1 MLHLQPQCLVS
12 CCCRISPSFSSFT
25 QIWSLQHLCTEVCHS
40 FYIGFDWRSP
50 LSPPP
55 SNFGQS
61 QITLLQYTSTLLRR
75 WKLVDCCHQVATGWL
90 LLSEGPTACKNSIR
104 ITPKP
109 QQPGKFG
116 LIVDLSAPPGLS
128 VNNGKAHNLCSA
140 AQMVTRCRCSALMA
154 KTDLQSAYRHGTV
167 NGKDQHLL
175 GIEWDRTTYIDRALP
190 LTSDADFRCRGW
202 ASIGLEMWSVHN
214 CVHCLDDFLL

>member
-12 CCCRISPSFSSFT
+12 CCCRISPSLSSFT

-40 FYIGFDWRSP
+40 FYIGFGWRSL

-55 SNFGQS
+55 SYFGIPLHCWGGGSWLIVAIKWQ
-61 QITLLQYTSTLLRR
+61 
-75 WKLVDCCHQVATGWL
+75 LVDCCHQRVPLPAKI
-90 LLSEGPTACKNSIR
+90 LSRSSQSRNS
-104 ITPKP
+104 
-109 QQPGKFG
+109 
-116 LIVDLSAPPGLS
+116 LDLPAPPGLN
-128 VNNGKAHNLCSA
+128 VNNGIHVAHNLCSA
-140 AQMVTRCRCSALMA
+140 AQMVTRCRCSALMT

-167 NGKDQHLL
+167 NGEDQHLL

-190 LTSDADFRCRGW
+190 LTSDADFRCCGW
-202 ASIGLEMWSVHN
+202 ASIRLEMWGVHN